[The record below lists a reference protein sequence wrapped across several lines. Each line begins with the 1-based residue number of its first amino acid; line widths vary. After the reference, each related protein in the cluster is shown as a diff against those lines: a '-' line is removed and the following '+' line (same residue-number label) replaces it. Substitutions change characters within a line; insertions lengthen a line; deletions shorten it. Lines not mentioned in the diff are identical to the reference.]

1 MKTFFVLAFVAVAGF
16 MLSMG
21 CKPLSTPTSREN
33 ITFEKHIVPV
43 LTKYCTKC
51 HSEFT
56 DKAVVADKLPAMIHA
71 IESGMMPPDGDKPTT
86 QEIALLKNWDKRK

>member
-16 MLSMG
+16 MLSIG
-21 CKPLSTPTSREN
+21 CKPLSTATSREN
-33 ITFEKHIVPV
+33 ITFETHIAPV

-56 DKAVVADKLPAMIHA
+56 GKTVVADKLPAMIHA
-71 IESGMMPPDGDKPTT
+71 IESGMMPPDGDKPNT